1 MAATQTD
8 KTEMFRGRAYAQKT
22 LRLCYSA
29 SSALKTKTI
38 RFHNFADVANV
49 AWANRFAARPLLYMF
64 LPVLH
69 GWNTH
74 PLFRVLLTQN
84 QNSGEGPW
92 GILGRDPEK
101 SWNLGAIL
109 HDLWDCAI
117 LGGGRRFAQR
127 VARPLCQ
134 RSGDLYANRRRR
146 TGKSLQENR
155 LRCWGGVG
163 INAEAWSAA

>member
-8 KTEMFRGRAYAQKT
+8 KTEVFRGRADAQKT
-22 LRLCYSA
+22 LQLCYSA

-38 RFHNFADVANV
+38 RSHNFADVADV
-49 AWANRFAARPLLYMF
+49 AWAKRFAARPLLYMF

-92 GILGRDPEK
+92 EELKFRRDIG
-101 SWNLGAIL
+101 WFVRLRNFGWRTAL
-109 HDLWDCAI
+109 CAKGCST
-117 LGGGRRFAQR
+117 LVPKVR
-127 VARPLCQ
+127 RPL
-134 RSGDLYANRRRR
+134 R
-146 TGKSLQENR
+146 KPPQENR
-155 LRCWGGVG
+155 KGMLDNCLGNSGDG
-163 INAEAWSAA
+163 PQE